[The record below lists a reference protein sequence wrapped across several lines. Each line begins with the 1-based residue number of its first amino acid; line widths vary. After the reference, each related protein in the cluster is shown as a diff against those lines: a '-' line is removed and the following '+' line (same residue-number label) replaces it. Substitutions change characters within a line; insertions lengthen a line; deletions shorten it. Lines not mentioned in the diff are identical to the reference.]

1 MQDRRNR
8 IKNEGV
14 WIVARGEGPDPV
26 DIHVGERIRLR
37 RAMLRQ
43 TQQDLA
49 GAVGISFQQLQKY
62 ERGTNRVSA
71 SRLFDI
77 ANHLG
82 VSISFFFQDMDEA
95 LMRQRGAQMAPEG
108 GETALTGDALRLMAV
123 FNRLPSET
131 ARRRVLDFL
140 TAAVSPGQAQQT
152 AESALD

>member
-1 MQDRRNR
+1 M
-8 IKNEGV
+8 
-14 WIVARGEGPDPV
+14 ARGEGPDPV

-49 GAVGISFQQLQKY
+49 HSIGISFQQLQKY

-82 VSISFFFQDMDEA
+82 VSISFFFHDMDDA
-95 LMRQRGAQMAPEG
+95 LMKERGSQIGAAPRDDDS
-108 GETALTGDALRLMAV
+108 LSSDALRLMAL

-131 ARRRVLDFL
+131 VRRRVLDFL
-140 TAAVSPGQAQQT
+140 SAAVAT
-152 AESALD
+152 ASAMDATLDQDAAMER